1 MINEEDWLIQ
11 QAQQGNRNALAKL
24 FQQHYSYLMK
34 YLLKLTFNKELAE
47 DLTQATMLKAM
58 EKIKLYDKQRSAFS
72 SWLITIASRLYI
84 DDRRRNKKSIHS
96 IDAQHCSRNLQWQ
109 LANQAIDWSMMLD
122 SLHALKEDVRT
133 AIVLKYY
140 YGYSLDEIASI
151 LHVPIGT
158 VKSKIFYGLQKLRK
172 ELSRDDI

>member
-1 MINEEDWLIQ
+1 
-11 QAQQGNRNALAKL
+11 
-24 FQQHYSYLMK
+24 
-34 YLLKLTFNKELAE
+34 
-47 DLTQATMLKAM
+47 
-58 EKIKLYDKQRSAFS
+58 
-72 SWLITIASRLYI
+72 
-84 DDRRRNKKSIHS
+84 
-96 IDAQHCSRNLQWQ
+96 
-109 LANQAIDWSMMLD
+109 MLD